1 MCDRGAVDAMCGIRS
16 PGRLGGGCEGG
27 CDGSA
32 DKCAS
37 IHGRILLLLIGK
49 GTGIRE
55 KRSAALRKAPHF
67 VSEHTLEQK
76 LQAELQGSLAVSA
89 RRMQEIT
96 RGKVVVHAVPLSV
109 VEEVESLRTKLKRS

>member
-1 MCDRGAVDAMCGIRS
+1 M
-16 PGRLGGGCEGG
+16 GG
-27 CDGSA
+27 
-32 DKCAS
+32 
-37 IHGRILLLLIGK
+37 ILLLLIGK

-109 VEEVESLRTKLKRS
+109 VEEVESLRTKLKRG

>member
-1 MCDRGAVDAMCGIRS
+1 MRDRRAVDVICGGRS
-16 PGRLGGGCEGG
+16 PRWLGRGCKRRR
-27 CDGSA
+27 DGSA

-37 IHGRILLLLIGK
+37 IHRRILLLLIGK